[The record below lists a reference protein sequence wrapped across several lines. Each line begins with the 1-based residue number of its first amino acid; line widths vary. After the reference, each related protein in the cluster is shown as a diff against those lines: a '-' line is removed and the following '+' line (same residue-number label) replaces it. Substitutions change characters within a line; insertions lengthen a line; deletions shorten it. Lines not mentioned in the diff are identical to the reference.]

1 MIVEIL
7 RHEIGALSWVGLEI
21 NRFRLSA
28 CSRDEGEQVVVCCL
42 PLPPSRARRGAHDTC
57 LILCIQAIHN
67 IKHAAGALP
76 DGRVGVLVRRG
87 AAPVLAP
94 RVTGRARDATP

>member
-1 MIVEIL
+1 M
-7 RHEIGALSWVGLEI
+7 VGSTDQAH
-21 NRFRLSA
+21 NS
-28 CSRDEGEQVVVCCL
+28 CCVL
-42 PLPPSRARRGAHDTC
+42 PTLPPSRAHRGAHDTC

-94 RVTGRARDATP
+94 RVTGRARDATPYAACVHVRGRR